1 MKNLKK
7 ARKAKGI
14 TQVELAKLIN
24 VTQATYSE
32 YENGKCK
39 PSFDT
44 VLRLCDILGCSADF
58 LLGRSDD
65 DLFGPSVLPKSEIQ
79 EIYEQLDPAGRRQL
93 LGYAHALRDGA
104 KGRRGKN

>member
-1 MKNLKK
+1 MKNLRK

-44 VLRLCDILGCSADF
+44 VIRLCDILGCSADF
-58 LLGRSDD
+58 LLGRNDD
-65 DLFGPSVLPKSEIQ
+65 ALLDGAALPKSEIQ
-79 EIYEQLDPAGRRQL
+79 EIYEELDAAGRKQL
-93 LGYAHALRDGA
+93 LGYAHALRDGM
-104 KGRRGKN
+104 KNRRKK